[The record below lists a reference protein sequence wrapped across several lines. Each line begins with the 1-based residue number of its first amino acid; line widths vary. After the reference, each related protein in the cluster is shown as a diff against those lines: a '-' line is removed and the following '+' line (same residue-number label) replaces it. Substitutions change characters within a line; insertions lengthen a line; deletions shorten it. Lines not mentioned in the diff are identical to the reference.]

1 MAPRDDRPRLSPYE
15 MLFPEASFPDDRFPA
30 IGEEARERG
39 VDTANP
45 AAFVMLGAVQ
55 GILADLRTDDAGAE
69 TAHDHGAVLHFAYR
83 MWRAGP
89 TVTPVSAD
97 TVRELLAAP
106 SGKPDPLDRDWTA
119 ALSEQAG
126 YFRLPRHLLW
136 LEEGEAGEPGNL
148 TAPEPP
154 GPHATEPAGYTGTP
168 NAQHPPPESVDG
180 LFWAA
185 DRTGAINLA
194 LVTGV
199 RPDRPGYG
207 FVPLPPQPLSALPEW
222 AAGPAREGG
231 GDFTTSLPGAELDG
245 LLGIRTPAEVFKL
258 AALLLAHLT
267 LP

>member
-1 MAPRDDRPRLSPYE
+1 
-15 MLFPEASFPDDRFPA
+15 MLFPETSFPDDRFPA
-30 IGEEARERG
+30 IDEEARERG
-39 VDTANP
+39 VDTGNP

-55 GILADLRTDDAGAE
+55 GILADLCTDDAAAE
-69 TAHDHGAVLHFAYR
+69 TAHDHGGVLYFAYR

-89 TVTPVSAD
+89 SVASVQAGTL
-97 TVRELLAAP
+97 RELLATRRARP
-106 SGKPDPLDRDWTA
+106 PQSDDWTA

-126 YFRLPRHLLW
+126 YIRLPRHLLW
-136 LEEGEAGEPGNL
+136 LEEGEAGEPGDRN
-148 TAPEPP
+148 APDPP
-154 GPHATEPAGYTGTP
+154 ASHAAEPAGYEGTP
-168 NAQHPPPESVDG
+168 GALSPPPESVDG

-207 FVPLPPQPLSALPEW
+207 FVPLPPQPLSTLPEW

-258 AALLLAHLT
+258 AAVLLRHLA